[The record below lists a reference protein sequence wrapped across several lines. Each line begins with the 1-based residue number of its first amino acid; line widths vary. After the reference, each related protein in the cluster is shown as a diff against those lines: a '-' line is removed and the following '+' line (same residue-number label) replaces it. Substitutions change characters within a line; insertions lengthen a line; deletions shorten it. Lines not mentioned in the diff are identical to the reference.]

1 MFSIGSYDDGRNV
14 VKYADQDSSIVPY
27 IKTVKRDFF
36 MNGEKEVEDVL
47 TNFVNKEGKRYAM
60 NPNYEKDI
68 MKTRDSI
75 IRKYPGLLSDYVC
88 LD

>member
-1 MFSIGSYDDGRNV
+1 MFSIGAYDDGRDV

-36 MNGEKEVEDVL
+36 MNGKKEIEDVL

-60 NPNYEKDI
+60 NPNYERDI

-75 IRKYPGLLSDYVC
+75 IRKYPINLSSFF
-88 LD
+88 